1 MRFGVLGALE
11 VRRGDGRTVAVGG
24 PRLRALLALLLLD
37 AGRVVTVERLLDGL
51 YGDGRAPGDSV
62 GALQAQVSRLR
73 ALLGDRGDGAGAGG
87 DLIVRRPAGYLIAV
101 DPATVDACR
110 FERLAAE
117 GRRALSAGAPERAS
131 ALLEEALG
139 LWRGP
144 ALADVGDAPFAAA
157 QAVRLE
163 EARLA
168 AAEDRAEAE
177 LAVGRPREAAAAL
190 QELVAAHPLRERP
203 AGQLMRALYA
213 CGRQA
218 DALAVFEGI
227 RRRLAE
233 ELGADPSAVLAA
245 THLAVL
251 RGDPSLVPA
260 AATGAVSAAGPAER
274 SARGLPA
281 HLTPLIGRADEL
293 ERIRALLGGGRLV
306 TLTGPGGT
314 GKTRL
319 ATEAAGRLD
328 GEVRFVEL
336 GPLGDGA
343 KVPQAV
349 LSALGLR
356 ETVLLSA
363 PNRQQSAPD
372 PTGRLVTALAGRDV
386 LLVLDNCEH
395 VVDDAARLADRL
407 LSACPGVRVLATSR
421 EALGITGE
429 VLCPVPPLELPGPG
443 DHPGRAAAVRLFA
456 ERAAAVRPDFT
467 LDFGA
472 DPRGDPGGES
482 GAHGATARAVVQICR
497 SLDGLPLAIELAAAR
512 LRSLTAVEIAARL
525 DDRFRLL
532 SRGSRTAQP
541 RHRTLHAVVGWS
553 WDLLDEDERTMARR
567 LTVFAGGATL
577 EAAERVCGVD
587 DADGVLASLVDKSF
601 VEVVGGRYRMLE
613 TIRAFCAERLAEAG
627 EEERLRRAH
636 LDHFLLLA
644 ETADPYLR
652 RDEQLEWLQRLDHEH
667 DNLHAALHRAVKAG
681 DLGPAL
687 RLLSALTCYWWL
699 RALRSE
705 AASLARDLLDR
716 LDADPPEGLADEYAV
731 CVMTAVVSGGAGP
744 RVEARLETVRTIM
757 TEREDMPRHPFA
769 NVLWAMV
776 AGPPEPEVAQ
786 EMMRRWERIGAD
798 DPWLSAVSHFGW
810 AYFRLFDG
818 DLEEAGQEFSLAL
831 AGFRSVG
838 DRWGMTQ
845 AISGM
850 ADIAGRRGERA
861 RASSLTDRALA
872 LAEELGAT
880 LDVAELLHRRADG
893 RLRDGDT
900 TGARADYERAA
911 GLGRRAGA
919 WEVLAAA
926 HLGLGEIA
934 RFRGDLDE
942 ARRRCEAAL
951 AACSTG
957 WFDVEETRTRVC
969 VALGWVAETKGDA
982 AEALA
987 WYRRAFTGSGFGRGT
1002 RDLSLAA
1009 RVAEGLAGVALLE
1022 GDGERAALLL
1032 GAGAALR
1039 GLPPVEDPDAARVA
1053 ARCRD
1058 LIGAAAYEAARAR
1071 GVEAARARRPVP
1083 GAAPRPTPLAVIGE
1097 HLSALGR

>member
-11 VRRGDGRTVAVGG
+11 VRLGDGRAVAVGG

-37 AGRVVTVERLLDGL
+37 AGRVVTVERLVGGL

-73 ALLGDRGDGAGAGG
+73 ALLGDRGDGGE
-87 DLIVRRPAGYLIAV
+87 LVVRRPAGYLIAV
-101 DPATVDACR
+101 DPEAVDACR

-117 GRRALSAGAPERAS
+117 GRRALSAGDPERAS

-177 LAVGRPREAAAAL
+177 LATGRHREAVTVL

-233 ELGADPSAVLAA
+233 ELGADPSAGLTA
-245 THLAVL
+245 THLAIL
-251 RGDPSLVPA
+251 RAEPSLAPA
-260 AATGAVSAAGPAER
+260 GTAGTADTADPPPDLP
-274 SARGLPA
+274 RGLPA

-293 ERIRALLGGGRLV
+293 ERIRVLLGGGRLV

-328 GEVRFVEL
+328 GEVCFVEL

-343 KVPQAV
+343 EVPQAV
-349 LSALGLR
+349 LGALGLR
-356 ETVLLSA
+356 ETGLLSA
-363 PNRQQSAPD
+363 PNRQQPAPD
-372 PTGRLVTALAGRDV
+372 PTGRLVAALTGRSV

-443 DHPGRAAAVRLFA
+443 DPPERAASVRLFA
-456 ERAAAVRPDFT
+456 ERASAVRPDFT
-467 LDFGA
+467 LGSG
-472 DPRGDPGGES
+472 PES
-482 GAHGATARAVVQICR
+482 GADDATARAVVQICR

-577 EAAERVCGVD
+577 EAAERVCGVA

-636 LDHFLLLA
+636 LDHFLGLA
-644 ETADPYLR
+644 ETADPHLR
-652 RDEQLEWLQRLDHEH
+652 RDGQLEWLERLDHEH
-667 DNLHAALHRAVKAG
+667 DNLHAALHRAARAG

-687 RLLSALTCYWWL
+687 RLLAALTCYWWL
-699 RALRSE
+699 RSLRSE
-705 AASLARDLLDR
+705 ASALARDLLDG
-716 LDADPPEGLADEYAV
+716 LDAGPPAGLADEYAL
-731 CVMTAVVSGGAGP
+731 CVMTAVSGGGGDRRLDAHL
-744 RVEARLETVRTIM
+744 EAVRKIM
-757 TEREDMPRHPFA
+757 NERDSMPRQPFA

-776 AGPPEPEVAQ
+776 AGPPEPDVAR
-786 EMMRRWERIGAD
+786 EMMRRWERIEVN
-798 DPWLSAVSHFGW
+798 DPWLSAIGHFGW

-818 DLEEAGQEFSLAL
+818 DLEEAGQEFALAL
-831 AGFRSVG
+831 ADFRSVG
-838 DRWGMTQ
+838 DRWGMAQ
-845 AISGM
+845 AISGL

-861 RASSLTDRALA
+861 KASSLTDQALA
-872 LAEELGAT
+872 LAERLGAAI
-880 LDVAELLHRRADG
+880 DVAELLHRRADG

-900 TGARADYERAA
+900 AGARADYERAA
-911 GLGRRAGA
+911 ELGRRAGA

-934 RFRGDLDE
+934 RFRGDLEE
-942 ARRRCEAAL
+942 ARRSCEAAL
-951 AACSTG
+951 AECSAG
-957 WFDVEETRTRVC
+957 WFDVEETRARVC
-969 VALGWVAETKGDA
+969 VALGWVAEAEGDA
-982 AEALA
+982 AGALA
-987 WYRRAFTGSGFGRGT
+987 WYRRAFTTGRGV
-1002 RDLSLAA
+1002 RDLTLAA

-1022 GDGERAALLL
+1022 RDGERAALLL

-1039 GLPPVEDPDAARVA
+1039 GLPSANDPDAARVA
-1053 ARCRD
+1053 GRCRA
-1058 LIGAAAYEAARAR
+1058 LIGGAAYEAARAR
-1071 GVEAARARRPVP
+1071 GVEAVRGGRSVL
-1083 GAAPRPTPLAVIGE
+1083 GAVPRPAPLTVIGE

>member
-11 VRRGDGRTVAVGG
+11 VRLGDGRAVAVGG

-37 AGRVVTVERLLDGL
+37 AGRVVTVERLVGGL
-51 YGDGRAPGDSV
+51 YGDDRVPGDSV

-73 ALLGDRGDGAGAGG
+73 ALLGDGGGRGGGG
-87 DLIVRRPAGYLIAV
+87 DSGRGELVVRHPAGYLIAV
-101 DPATVDACR
+101 DPEAVDACR

-117 GRRALSAGAPERAS
+117 GRRALSAGDPERAS

-168 AAEDRAEAE
+168 AAEDRAEAG
-177 LAVGRPREAAAAL
+177 LATGRHREAVTAL

-233 ELGADPSAVLAA
+233 ELGADPSAELAA
-245 THLAVL
+245 THLAIL
-251 RGDPSLVPA
+251 RADPSLA
-260 AATGAVSAAGPAER
+260 AAGATGTAGAAGAAGAADHPPDR
-274 SARGLPA
+274 PRGLPA

-293 ERIRALLGGGRLV
+293 ERIRALLGGDRLV

-336 GPLGDGA
+336 GPLSDGA
-343 KVPQAV
+343 EVPQAV
-349 LSALGLR
+349 LGALGLR
-356 ETVLLSA
+356 ETGLLSA
-363 PNRQQSAPD
+363 PNRQQPAPD
-372 PTGRLVTALAGRDV
+372 PTGRLVTALADRSL

-443 DHPGRAAAVRLFA
+443 DPPERAAAVRLFA
-456 ERAAAVRPDFT
+456 ERASAVRPDFT
-467 LDFGA
+467 LGS
-472 DPRGDPGGES
+472 GGEP
-482 GAHGATARAVVQICR
+482 GAGDATARAVVQICR

-553 WDLLDEDERTMARR
+553 WDLLDEDERTLARR

-577 EAAERVCGVD
+577 EAAERVCGVA

-636 LDHFLLLA
+636 LDHFLGLA
-644 ETADPYLR
+644 ETADPHLR
-652 RDEQLEWLQRLDHEH
+652 RDGQLEWLERLDHEH
-667 DNLHAALHRAVKAG
+667 DNLHAALHRAIRAG

-705 AASLARDLLDR
+705 ASALARDLLDG
-716 LDADPPEGLADEYAV
+716 LGAGPPAGLADEYAL
-731 CVMTAVVSGGAGP
+731 CVMTAVSGGGGD
-744 RVEARLETVRTIM
+744 RRLDARLETVRKIM
-757 TEREDMPRHPFA
+757 TERDTMPRQPFA

-786 EMMRRWERIGAD
+786 EMMRRWERIELD
-798 DPWLSAVSHFGW
+798 DPWLSAIGHFGW

-818 DLEEAGQEFSLAL
+818 DLEEAGQEFALAL
-831 AGFRSVG
+831 ADFRSVG
-838 DRWGMTQ
+838 DRWGMAQ
-845 AISGM
+845 AISGL

-861 RASSLTDRALA
+861 KASSLTDQALA
-872 LAEELGAT
+872 LAERLGAT

-900 TGARADYERAA
+900 AGARADYERAA
-911 GLGRRAGA
+911 ELGRRAGA

-942 ARRRCEAAL
+942 ARRSCEAAL
-951 AACSTG
+951 AQCSAG
-957 WFDVEETRTRVC
+957 WFDVEETRARVC
-969 VALGWVAETKGDA
+969 IALGWVAEAEGDA
-982 AEALA
+982 AGALA
-987 WYRRAFTGSGFGRGT
+987 WYRRAFTTGRGT
-1002 RDLSLAA
+1002 RDLTLAA
-1009 RVAEGLAGVALLE
+1009 RVAEGLAGVAMLE
-1022 GDGERAALLL
+1022 RDGERAALLL

-1039 GLPPVEDPDAARVA
+1039 GLPSADDPDAVRVA
-1053 ARCRD
+1053 ARCRA
-1058 LIGAAAYEAARAR
+1058 LIGDAAYEAARAR
-1071 GVEAARARRPVP
+1071 GAEAVRGGGSVL
-1083 GAAPRPTPLAVIGE
+1083 GAAPRPAPLTVIGE

>member
-1 MRFGVLGALE
+1 
-11 VRRGDGRTVAVGG
+11 
-24 PRLRALLALLLLD
+24 
-37 AGRVVTVERLLDGL
+37 
-51 YGDGRAPGDSV
+51 
-62 GALQAQVSRLR
+62 
-73 ALLGDRGDGAGAGG
+73 
-87 DLIVRRPAGYLIAV
+87 
-101 DPATVDACR
+101 
-110 FERLAAE
+110 
-117 GRRALSAGAPERAS
+117 
-131 ALLEEALG
+131 
-139 LWRGP
+139 
-144 ALADVGDAPFAAA
+144 ALADAGGAPFAAG

-168 AAEDRAEAE
+168 AAEDHAEAG
-177 LAVGRPREAAAAL
+177 LATGRHREAVTAL

-227 RRRLAE
+227 RQRLAE
-233 ELGADPSAVLAA
+233 ELGADPSAGLAA
-245 THLAVL
+245 THLAIL
-251 RGDPSLVPA
+251 RADPSLSPA
-260 AATGAVSAAGPAER
+260 GTTGSADAAGPPPG
-274 SARGLPA
+274 SPRGLPA
-281 HLTPLIGRADEL
+281 HLTPLIGRAGEL
-293 ERIRALLGGGRLV
+293 ERIRNLLGGGRLV

-319 ATEAAGRLD
+319 ATEAAGHLD
-328 GEVRFVEL
+328 GEVCFVEL
-336 GPLGDGA
+336 GPLSDGA
-343 KVPQAV
+343 EVPQAV
-349 LSALGLR
+349 LGALGLR
-356 ETVLLSA
+356 ETGLLSA
-363 PNRQQSAPD
+363 PNRQQAAPD
-372 PTGRLVTALAGRDV
+372 PIGRLVAALTGRSI

-395 VVDDAARLADRL
+395 VVDDAARLTDRL
-407 LSACPGVRVLATSR
+407 LSVCPEVRVLATSR

-429 VLCPVPPLELPGPG
+429 LLCPVPPLELPGPG
-443 DHPGRAAAVRLFA
+443 DPPERAAAVRLFA
-456 ERAAAVRPDFT
+456 ERASAVRPDFI
-467 LDFGA
+467 LHPDGHP
-472 DPRGDPGGES
+472 DGHLHGES
-482 GAHGATARAVVQICR
+482 GAGDATVRAVVQICR

-577 EAAERVCGVD
+577 EAAERVCGAD
-587 DADGVLASLVDKSF
+587 DTDGVLASLVDKSF

-636 LDHFLLLA
+636 LDHFLAFA
-644 ETADPYLR
+644 ETADPHLR
-652 RDEQLEWLQRLDHEH
+652 RDEQLEWLERLDHEH
-667 DNLHAALHRAVKAG
+667 DNLHAALHRAVRAG
-681 DLGPAL
+681 DLRPAL

-705 AASLARDLLDR
+705 AAALARDLLDG
-716 LDADPPEGLADEYAV
+716 LGAGPPAGLADEYAL
-731 CVMTAVVSGGAGP
+731 CVMTVISGGGADL
-744 RVEARLETVRTIM
+744 RLDAHLETVRKIM
-757 TEREDMPRHPFA
+757 TEREALPRQPFA

-776 AGPPEPEVAQ
+776 AGPPEPEVAR
-786 EMMRRWERIGAD
+786 EMTRHWERIKPD
-798 DPWLSAVSHFGW
+798 DPWLSAIGHFGW

-818 DLEEAGQEFSLAL
+818 DLEEAEREFALAL
-831 AGFRSVG
+831 ADFRSVG
-838 DRWGMTQ
+838 DRWGMAQ
-845 AISGM
+845 AISGL

-861 RASSLTDRALA
+861 EASALTDQALA
-872 LAEELGAT
+872 LAERLGAT

-900 TGARADYERAA
+900 AGARADYERAA
-911 GLGRRAGA
+911 ELGRRAGA

-942 ARRRCEAAL
+942 ARRSCEAAL
-951 AACSTG
+951 AECSTG

-969 VALGWVAETKGDA
+969 VALGWVAEAEGDA
-982 AEALA
+982 VGALA
-987 WYRRAFTGSGFGRGT
+987 WYRRAFTTGRGT
-1002 RDLSLAA
+1002 RDLTLVA

-1022 GDGERAALLL
+1022 GDGERTALLL

-1039 GLPPVEDPDAARVA
+1039 GLPPVEDPDASRVA
-1053 ARCRD
+1053 ARCRA
-1058 LIGAAAYEAARAR
+1058 LIG
-1071 GVEAARARRPVP
+1071 
-1083 GAAPRPTPLAVIGE
+1083 
-1097 HLSALGR
+1097 